1 VLEYTDKN
9 LKNVAKAKHHHSL
22 IRSFFHGH
30 YLDHHPH
37 VRQFL
42 FVLIYVLLVVIIS
55 MVIAVLAYENQET
68 MQQENSQLQELKMN
82 FD

>member
-1 VLEYTDKN
+1 M
-9 LKNVAKAKHHHSL
+9 AKAKHHHSL
-22 IRSFFHGH
+22 IPSFFHGH

-42 FVLIYVLLVVIIS
+42 FVLIYVLLIVIIS
-55 MVIAVLAYENQET
+55 MVIAVLAYENQESQAT
-68 MQQENSQLQELKMN
+68 QQEYSQSQELKMN